1 MRNGAWNGRTINDVL
16 GVTRAAA
23 VMLGVVLMAA
33 VAAGCDSLDPT
44 VQLFRIHFRNDL
56 GTAVRMTECNDTNC
70 DHLSDTWVVP
80 PRTLTD
86 DTISDREVTTS
97 WLVTKRDRTVRRGC
111 IVLNFNGR
119 WNEVVV
125 RLSQLQPCATA
136 RPLSI
141 DQVQHGSHQGGMT

>member
-1 MRNGAWNGRTINDVL
+1 VL
-16 GVTRAAA
+16 GVTRATA
-23 VMLGVVLMAA
+23 VILGVILMAA

-56 GTAVRMTECNDTNC
+56 GTAVRMTECDDTHC
-70 DHLSDTWVVP
+70 HHLRDTWVVAA
-80 PRTLTD
+80 RALTD

-97 WLVTKRDRTVRRGC
+97 WLVTKRDRTVRGGC
-111 IVLNFNGR
+111 IVRNFNGR

-136 RPLSI
+136 KPLSI
-141 DQVQHGSHQGGMT
+141 DQVQHGSRQSGTT